1 MNRGRQTK
9 KNDIFFSS
17 NQSRLLQ
24 MKLCFMLLDL
34 RTLEQLT
41 AQIVLSLTSTTRKKV
56 MNIERQVSDYLR
68 IRMFLLN
75 LPLNL
80 KEHAAIERRQHE
92 EKQRLARIFDEK
104 FRTIGV

>member
-9 KNDIFFSS
+9 KRYFFLFK
-17 NQSRLLQ
+17 SRLLQ